1 MGNTAV
7 MTSLNR
13 PPVYRL
19 IAYVALTGI
28 VCGMVFS
35 RVLLSLSMIVL
46 ILNAVI
52 SPDLRTHFKQ
62 ILKSPQW
69 WLPSLVFLQVFIS
82 LLNSDNLTDGMNW
95 LTMKLPFLLLP
106 IGFIPLRAISLK
118 HLLILFSLFVL
129 IISASVSFV
138 LIDYYRMHNDINY
151 WRGDVMKTPF
161 SHIRYSLI
169 VCMSIFIALYVFIHT
184 HSIQRFVMLG
194 LAIYLLL
201 YLHVLAVRSGLVA
214 FYLSTFIL
222 AVYYTITHKKW
233 IEGVSFAVGLILVPV
248 LAYNL
253 LPTFKQKINYMHYDI
268 TSYMSSGDAVDLS
281 DGQRLFSL
289 EMGWKTFREH
299 MVFGVGA
306 GDLIDEMNRQY
317 RDYQDIEI
325 SRRLPHN
332 QWLWV
337 AVSSGLFGLILF
349 GAAMILPLWFMR
361 KQMTWLFLVFLVI
374 LHSSMLT
381 EATLESQIG
390 VALYMT
396 FYLITLLVNS
406 GEHHD

>member
-1 MGNTAV
+1 

-46 ILNAVI
+46 ILNALI

-151 WRGDVMKTPF
+151 LK
-161 SHIRYSLI
+161 
-169 VCMSIFIALYVFIHT
+169 
-184 HSIQRFVMLG
+184 
-194 LAIYLLL
+194 
-201 YLHVLAVRSGLVA
+201 
-214 FYLSTFIL
+214 
-222 AVYYTITHKKW
+222 
-233 IEGVSFAVGLILVPV
+233 
-248 LAYNL
+248 
-253 LPTFKQKINYMHYDI
+253 
-268 TSYMSSGDAVDLS
+268 
-281 DGQRLFSL
+281 
-289 EMGWKTFREH
+289 
-299 MVFGVGA
+299 
-306 GDLIDEMNRQY
+306 
-317 RDYQDIEI
+317 
-325 SRRLPHN
+325 
-332 QWLWV
+332 
-337 AVSSGLFGLILF
+337 
-349 GAAMILPLWFMR
+349 
-361 KQMTWLFLVFLVI
+361 
-374 LHSSMLT
+374 
-381 EATLESQIG
+381 
-390 VALYMT
+390 
-396 FYLITLLVNS
+396 
-406 GEHHD
+406 